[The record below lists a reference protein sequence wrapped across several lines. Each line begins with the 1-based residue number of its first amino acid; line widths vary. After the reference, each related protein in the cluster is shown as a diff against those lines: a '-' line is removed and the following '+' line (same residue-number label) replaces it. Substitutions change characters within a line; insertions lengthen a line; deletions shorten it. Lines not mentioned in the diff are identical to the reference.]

1 MLIFTQKVPYFIF
14 NNFAEETF
22 IENNLKT
29 FPIQEF
35 YYAKSKF
42 RQFTATFKKQS

>member
-14 NNFAEETF
+14 NHFTKGTF
-22 IENNLKT
+22 VKNNLKT
-29 FPIQEF
+29 FPMQEF